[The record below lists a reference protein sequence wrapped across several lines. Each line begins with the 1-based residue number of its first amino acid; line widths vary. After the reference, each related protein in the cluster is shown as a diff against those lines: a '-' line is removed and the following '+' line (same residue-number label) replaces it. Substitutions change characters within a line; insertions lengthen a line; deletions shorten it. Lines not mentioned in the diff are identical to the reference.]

1 MRKRKNGMPR
11 FYGKNIV
18 QNAQRRFL
26 AKWAAEHP
34 DGGKNGLERAAKEA
48 EKEQA
53 ADLDRRK

>member
-11 FYGKNIV
+11 FYGKNIA

-34 DGGKNGLERAAKEA
+34 ESGKNGLERAAEEAGKER
-48 EKEQA
+48 A
-53 ADLDRRK
+53 ADLGRRK